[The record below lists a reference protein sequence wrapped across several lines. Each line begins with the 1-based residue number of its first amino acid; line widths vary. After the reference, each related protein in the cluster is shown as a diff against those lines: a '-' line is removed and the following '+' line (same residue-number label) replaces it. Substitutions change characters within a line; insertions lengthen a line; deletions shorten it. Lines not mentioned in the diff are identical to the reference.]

1 MALQLTPYHLPLVCS
16 LVLSVAVA
24 AFAVRNRDVPGGA
37 PLAVFAAATAV
48 WTAGELGNVSATG
61 TAAKTLWTNVEITAS
76 TLVPPAFLLLALEYT
91 GRLDGLDRRLLGALG
106 VEPVVL
112 SLLVWTSGHGLV
124 RRVTGRR
131 LADGGY
137 WIITESLGPAF
148 FAHVAYSYLVI
159 GLGIALIVRTS
170 LLSRGVYLVQG
181 TAFVLGVAVV
191 LVANVAYVSGLTPPG
206 LDPTNMAFAVCSAL
220 LLAAIRSQRLLDV
233 SPATRELAR
242 DELIA
247 TLPDAIV
254 VLNES
259 DQVVD
264 ANPAA
269 QEVFDA
275 TTPDIVG
282 EPLGAV
288 APPLADALADGTH
301 MLTLERGDETRH
313 YDLRES
319 GLDRGYGTVTG
330 RVVTLRDVTD
340 RKQTEER
347 YQTLLDRS
355 LDIVTVIDEDGTI
368 TYETP
373 SVEEV
378 LGYAQPELV
387 GESALEYVHPDDR
400 GAIVE
405 SLTGQLAEPGS
416 EATLEFRFLH
426 ADGSWRWLEARARN
440 RTDDPIVDGI
450 IVNSRDVTERKRREQ
465 QTDVMRRLLRH
476 NLRNDMTVVE
486 GYADLLSE
494 AAVDSEGDTAP
505 GDGSAADQPIAE
517 YVDAIE
523 ERVEKVVER
532 SDKLQRVTTQLR
544 DDERRLVDPTAV
556 IEETVDSVR
565 LSHPEVTVETD
576 LGDLPPVR
584 AGDAFEVA
592 FAELVEN
599 SIEHCDGE
607 PGITVTATAEP
618 EDVRVR
624 ISDDGPGIPVDEL
637 DPLRN
642 REETALEHGSGVG
655 LWLVIWVVRSVR
667 GDLEFDVEDGTTVTL
682 RLPRADAATGV
693 SASDAPTDGARALST
708 SDE

>member
-16 LVLSVAVA
+16 LVLSVTVAVFA
-24 AFAVRNRDVPGGA
+24 ARNRDAPGGA
-37 PLAVFAAATAV
+37 PLAVFAVATAV
-48 WTAGELGNVSATG
+48 WTVGEIGNVSTTG

-91 GRLDGLDRRLLGALG
+91 GRLDGVDRRLLGSLA

-112 SLLVWTSGHGLV
+112 SLLVWTAGHGLV
-124 RRVTGRR
+124 RPETGRR
-131 LADGGY
+131 LAAGGY

-148 FAHVAYSYLVI
+148 FAHVAYSYIVI
-159 GLGIALIVRTS
+159 GVGVALIVRTS

-181 TAFVLGVAVV
+181 TAFVAGVTVV
-191 LVANVAYVSGLTPPG
+191 LVANLAYISGVTPPG
-206 LDPTNMAFAVCSAL
+206 LDPTNMAFAVCSL
-220 LLAAIRSQRLLDV
+220 LLLLAIRSQRLLDV

-259 DQVVD
+259 NRVVD

-269 QEVFDA
+269 ADVFDIS
-275 TTPDIVG
+275 TPGGLG
-282 EPLGAV
+282 EPLAAV
-288 APPLADALADGTH
+288 APSLAGALGDGTR
-301 MLTLERGDETRH
+301 MLALERDGETRH
-313 YDLRES
+313 YDLQTSE
-319 GLDRGYGTVTG
+319 LDRGYGTVTG
-330 RVVTLRDVTD
+330 RVVTLRDVTG

-355 LDIVTVIDEDGTI
+355 LDIITVIDERGEI

-378 LGYAQPELV
+378 LGYDQSTLV
-387 GESALEYVHPDDR
+387 GDSAIEYVHPDDR
-400 GAIVE
+400 GQLTE
-405 SLTGQLAEPGS
+405 SLAGQLAEPGS
-416 EATLEFRFLH
+416 EATLEFRFRH

-440 RTDDPIVDGI
+440 RTDDPVVDGI

-476 NLRNDMTVVE
+476 NLRNDMTVVQ
-486 GYADLLSE
+486 GYAGLLSE
-494 AAVDSEGDTAP
+494 AAAEDAGDTATYETP
-505 GDGSAADQPIAE
+505 ADAPVAE

-532 SDKLQRVTTQLR
+532 SDKLQRVTTELR
-544 DDERRLVDPTAV
+544 TDERRLVDPAAV
-556 IEETVDSVR
+556 IEETVDTVR
-565 LSHPEVTVETD
+565 HTTPEVSVDTD
-576 LGDLPPVR
+576 IGDLPPIR
-584 AGDAFEVA
+584 AGDAFEVV
-592 FAELVEN
+592 FTELVEN
-599 SIEHCDGE
+599 SVEHCDDD
-607 PGITVTATAEP
+607 PTITVTATAAP
-618 EDVRVR
+618 DAVHVQVR
-624 ISDDGPGIPVDEL
+624 DDGPGIPMDEL

-642 REETALEHGSGVG
+642 RRETALEHGSGVG

-667 GDLEFDVEDGTTVTL
+667 GDLEFAVDDGTTVTL
-682 RLPRADAATGV
+682 RFPRADGGTAASVAETPV
-693 SASDAPTDGARALST
+693 DGARPLST